1 MEISTQV
8 SPVVQVGMEDNHLV
22 NIQNNIDTWEK
33 YHSHPQII
41 QKKLIQVTSV
51 LQKENIN
58 HFSFDIKVPSTY
70 FAGLEEKYSFSF
82 TINDHMNK
90 EHALSSVK
98 EPIDNISLKVNYHR
112 IKSIYDMHI
121 EEVIFQS
128 LQKKFTNTD
137 NESIEILTSLI
148 IFEMENLSKIRADN
162 MEISQEMFSI
172 ENPHIKWISQI
183 NIKSQFNDYSINFEN
198 KYYH

>member
-58 HFSFDIKVPSTY
+58 HFSLDIKVLAVY
-70 FAGLEEKYSFSF
+70 
-82 TINDHMNK
+82 
-90 EHALSSVK
+90 
-98 EPIDNISLKVNYHR
+98 
-112 IKSIYDMHI
+112 
-121 EEVIFQS
+121 
-128 LQKKFTNTD
+128 
-137 NESIEILTSLI
+137 
-148 IFEMENLSKIRADN
+148 NLSV
-162 MEISQEMFSI
+162 
-172 ENPHIKWISQI
+172 
-183 NIKSQFNDYSINFEN
+183 
-198 KYYH
+198 